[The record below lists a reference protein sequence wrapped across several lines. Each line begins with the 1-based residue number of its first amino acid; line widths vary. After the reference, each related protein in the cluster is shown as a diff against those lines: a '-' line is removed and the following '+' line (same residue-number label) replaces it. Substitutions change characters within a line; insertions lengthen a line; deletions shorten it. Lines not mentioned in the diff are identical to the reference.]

1 VKTGPGETLFHGSL
15 TLYEIHMDAVDRA
28 FIFQV
33 LRYAAA
39 LSSMFI
45 GYGLIQPLL
54 SLYTSS
60 FVGAS
65 YLLVGALV
73 STIGLVKAGMG
84 PVSGFMSD
92 RYGRK
97 KMAALGALSV
107 SLSILTVML
116 AQAASHLV
124 AAFILYGLGQAFFFL
139 AIMTGMVEAAGP
151 ARRALVLGLYEGVN
165 SFSILLG
172 TWLSGPLSANL
183 GVRPVFG
190 VAATFSLLSFAACVF
205 LVRETGAVGEGARL
219 LELGG
224 LRSLLSREYI
234 TAMYSA
240 FLFMYTHSLYLTVIP
255 LYTTLTVRIPEGF
268 LPILFMGLSG
278 ATALGSLIG
287 GPVSD
292 RVGRRV
298 PLAVGMAVAASSFT
312 ALLLSASQ
320 AVLVAASLALGL
332 GAGFFHPVASAVVA
346 DVSTVDNR
354 GKAFGFYRLTRDLGT
369 FAGPAVAGVVTS
381 LLGVGSLFALS
392 AGFLA
397 VGAFLALFIIGETH
411 VKDQRAST

>member
-1 VKTGPGETLFHGSL
+1 
-15 TLYEIHMDAVDRA
+15 MDADDRV

-39 LSSMFI
+39 LSFMFM

-73 STIGLVKAGMG
+73 SIIGLVKAGMG

-97 KMAALGALSV
+97 RMATLGALSV
-107 SLSILTVML
+107 SLSILIVTL
-116 AQAASHLV
+116 AQAAPHLV
-124 AAFILYGLGQAFFFL
+124 AAFVLYGLGQAFFFL

-165 SFSILLG
+165 SFSILAG
-172 TWLSGPLSANL
+172 TWLSGPLTASL

-190 VAATFSLLSFAACVF
+190 VAAAFSLVSFAACVF
-205 LVRETGAVGEGARL
+205 LVRETAMVGQGARL
-219 LELGG
+219 LELSG
-224 LRSLLSREYI
+224 LRSILSREYV
-234 TAMYSA
+234 TAMYSS
-240 FLFMYTHSLYLTVIP
+240 FLFMYTHSLYMTVIP
-255 LYTTLTVRIPEGF
+255 LYTTLTVRIPDGF
-268 LPILFMGLSG
+268 LPVLFMGLSG
-278 ATALGSLIG
+278 ATALGSLIA

-298 PLAVGMAVAASSFT
+298 PIAVGMVVAASSFV
-312 ALLLSASQ
+312 ALFLSASQ
-320 AVLVAASLALGL
+320 TVLVAASLALGL

-346 DVSTVDNR
+346 DISTVENR

-369 FAGPAVAGVVTS
+369 FAGPAAAGVVTS
-381 LLGVGSLFALS
+381 LLGVGALFTLS
-392 AGFLA
+392 AGLM
-397 VGAFLALFIIGETH
+397 VLGAFLALFVIRETH
-411 VKDQRAST
+411 PKDSGVSA

>member
-1 VKTGPGETLFHGSL
+1 
-15 TLYEIHMDAVDRA
+15 MDAGDRA

-39 LSSMFI
+39 LSSMFM

-97 KMAALGALSV
+97 RMATLGALSV
-107 SLSILTVML
+107 SLSILIITL
-116 AQAASHLV
+116 AQTAPHLV
-124 AAFILYGLGQAFFFL
+124 AAFVLYGLGQAFFFL

-165 SFSILLG
+165 SFSILAG
-172 TWLSGPLSANL
+172 TWLSGPLTASL

-190 VAATFSLLSFAACVF
+190 VAAAFSLVSFAACMF
-205 LVRETGAVGEGARL
+205 LVRETGVVGQGARL
-219 LELGG
+219 LELRG
-224 LRSLLSREYI
+224 LRGILSREYV

-240 FLFMYTHSLYLTVIP
+240 FLYMYTHSLYLTVIP
-255 LYTTLTVRIPEGF
+255 LYTILTVRIPDGF
-268 LPILFMGLSG
+268 LPVLFMGLSG
-278 ATALGSLIG
+278 TTAFGSLIA

-298 PLAVGMAVAASSFT
+298 PLAVGMVVAASSFV

-320 AVLVAASLALGL
+320 TVLVAASLALGL

-346 DVSTVDNR
+346 DISTVENR

-369 FAGPAVAGVVTS
+369 FAGPAAAGVVTS
-381 LLGVGSLFALS
+381 FLGVGALFTLS
-392 AGFLA
+392 AGLFV
-397 VGAFLALFIIGETH
+397 VGAFLALFVIRETH
-411 VKDQRAST
+411 PKDSGASA

>member
-1 VKTGPGETLFHGSL
+1 MDGE
-15 TLYEIHMDAVDRA
+15 DRA
-28 FIFQV
+28 FLFQL

-39 LSSMFI
+39 LSTMFV

-73 STIGLVKAGMG
+73 STIGLVKAGLG

-97 KMAALGALSV
+97 RMAALGAVSV
-107 SLSILTVML
+107 SLSILVITL
-116 AQAASHLV
+116 ARDTSHLV

-139 AIMTGMVEAAGP
+139 AIMTSMVEVAGP
-151 ARRALVLGLYEGVN
+151 ARRALVLGVYEGIN

-172 TWLSGPLSANL
+172 TWLSGPLMVSF
-183 GVRPVFG
+183 GVRSVFG
-190 VAATFSLLSFAACVF
+190 IAAAFSFASFLACV
-205 LVRETGAVGEGARL
+205 LLMRETLVGGENARL
-219 LELGG
+219 LDLRG
-224 LRSLLSREYI
+224 LKGILSREYL

-255 LYTTLTVRIPEGF
+255 LYTTLTVKVPEGF
-268 LPILFMGLSG
+268 LPLLFMGLSG
-278 ATALGSLIG
+278 CTAVGSLIA

-292 RVGRRV
+292 RVGRRI
-298 PLAVGMAVAASSFT
+298 PLAVGMAVAASSFV
-312 ALLLSASQ
+312 ALALSSSQ
-320 AVLVAASLALGL
+320 AVLVAASLSLGL

-346 DVSTVDNR
+346 DVSTVETR
-354 GKAFGFYRLTRDLGT
+354 GKAFGFYRLMRDLGT

-381 LLGVGSLFALS
+381 LLGAGALFTLS
-392 AGFLA
+392 AGLLV
-397 VGAFLALFIIGETH
+397 VGASLALFAIRETLGR
-411 VKDQRAST
+411 QG

>member
-1 VKTGPGETLFHGSL
+1 
-15 TLYEIHMDAVDRA
+15 MDAGDRA

-39 LSSMFI
+39 LSSMFM

-97 KMAALGALSV
+97 RMATLGALSV
-107 SLSILTVML
+107 SLSILIVTL
-116 AQAASHLV
+116 AQTAPHLV
-124 AAFILYGLGQAFFFL
+124 AAFVLYGLGQAFFFL

-165 SFSILLG
+165 SFSILAG
-172 TWLSGPLSANL
+172 TWLSGPLTASL

-190 VAATFSLLSFAACVF
+190 VAAAFSLVSFAACMF
-205 LVRETGAVGEGARL
+205 LVRETAVMGQGARL
-219 LELGG
+219 LELRG
-224 LRSLLSREYI
+224 LRGILSREYV

-240 FLFMYTHSLYLTVIP
+240 FLYMYTHSLYLTVIP
-255 LYTTLTVRIPEGF
+255 LYTTLTVRIPDGF
-268 LPILFMGLSG
+268 LPVLFMELSG
-278 ATALGSLIG
+278 TTAFGSLVA

-298 PLAVGMAVAASSFT
+298 PLAVGMVVAASSFV

-320 AVLVAASLALGL
+320 TVLVAASLALGL

-346 DVSTVDNR
+346 DISTVENR

-369 FAGPAVAGVVTS
+369 FAGPAAAGVVTS
-381 LLGVGSLFALS
+381 LLGVEALFTLS
-392 AGFLA
+392 AGLMA
-397 VGAFLALFIIGETH
+397 VGAFLALFVIRETH
-411 VKDQRAST
+411 PKDSGPSA

>member
-1 VKTGPGETLFHGSL
+1 
-15 TLYEIHMDAVDRA
+15 MDAGDRA

-39 LSSMFI
+39 LSSMFM

-97 KMAALGALSV
+97 RMATLGALSV
-107 SLSILTVML
+107 SLSILIVTL
-116 AQAASHLV
+116 AQTAPHLV
-124 AAFILYGLGQAFFFL
+124 AAFVLYGLGQAFFFL

-165 SFSILLG
+165 SFSILAG
-172 TWLSGPLSANL
+172 TWLSGPLTASL

-190 VAATFSLLSFAACVF
+190 VAAAFSLVSFAACMF
-205 LVRETGAVGEGARL
+205 LVRETAVMGQGARL
-219 LELGG
+219 LELRG
-224 LRSLLSREYI
+224 LRGILSREYV

-240 FLFMYTHSLYLTVIP
+240 FLYMYTHSLYLTVIP
-255 LYTTLTVRIPEGF
+255 LYTTLTVRIPDGF
-268 LPILFMGLSG
+268 LPVLFMELSG
-278 ATALGSLIG
+278 TTAFGSLVA

-298 PLAVGMAVAASSFT
+298 PLAVGMVVAASSFV

-320 AVLVAASLALGL
+320 TVLVAASLALGL

-346 DVSTVDNR
+346 DISTVENR

-369 FAGPAVAGVVTS
+369 FAGPAAAGVVTS
-381 LLGVGSLFALS
+381 LLGVEALFTLS
-392 AGFLA
+392 AGLMA
-397 VGAFLALFIIGETH
+397 VGAFLALFVIRETH
-411 VKDQRAST
+411 PKDSGASA

>member
-1 VKTGPGETLFHGSL
+1 MDGE
-15 TLYEIHMDAVDRA
+15 DRA
-28 FIFQV
+28 FLFQL

-39 LSSMFI
+39 LSTMFV

-73 STIGLVKAGMG
+73 STIGLVKAGLG

-97 KMAALGALSV
+97 RMAALGAVSV
-107 SLSILTVML
+107 SLSILVITL
-116 AQAASHLV
+116 ARTTSHLV
-124 AAFILYGLGQAFFFL
+124 TAFILYGLGQAFFFL
-139 AIMTGMVEAAGP
+139 AIMTSMVEVAGP
-151 ARRALVLGLYEGVN
+151 GRRALVLGIYEGIN

-172 TWLSGPLSANL
+172 TWLSGPLMASL
-183 GVRPVFG
+183 GVRYVFG
-190 VAATFSLLSFAACVF
+190 IAAAFSFASFLACM
-205 LVRETGAVGEGARL
+205 LLLRETLVGGENARL
-219 LELGG
+219 LDLRG
-224 LRSLLSREYI
+224 LRGILSREYL

-240 FLFMYTHSLYLTVIP
+240 FLFMYTHSLFLTVIP
-255 LYTTLTVRIPEGF
+255 LYTTLTVKVPEGF
-268 LPILFMGLSG
+268 LPLLFMGLSG
-278 ATALGSLIG
+278 CTAVGSLIA

-298 PLAVGMAVAASSFT
+298 PLAVGMAVAASSFV
-312 ALLLSASQ
+312 ALALSSSQ
-320 AVLVAASLALGL
+320 AVLVAASLSLGL

-346 DVSTVDNR
+346 DVSTVETR
-354 GKAFGFYRLTRDLGT
+354 GKAFGFYRLMRDLGT

-381 LLGVGSLFALS
+381 LLGAGALFTLS
-392 AGFLA
+392 AGLLV
-397 VGAFLALFIIGETH
+397 VGASLALFAIRETLGR
-411 VKDQRAST
+411 QG

>member
-1 VKTGPGETLFHGSL
+1 
-15 TLYEIHMDAVDRA
+15 MDAGDRA

-39 LSSMFI
+39 PSSMFM

-97 KMAALGALSV
+97 RMAALGALSV
-107 SLSILTVML
+107 SLSILIVTM
-116 AQAASHLV
+116 AQTAPHLV
-124 AAFILYGLGQAFFFL
+124 AAFVLYGLGQAFFFL

-165 SFSILLG
+165 SFSILAG
-172 TWLSGPLSANL
+172 TWLSGPLTASL
-183 GVRPVFG
+183 GVRSVFG
-190 VAATFSLLSFAACVF
+190 VAAAFSLISFAACVF
-205 LVRETGAVGEGARL
+205 LVRETAVVGQGARL
-219 LELGG
+219 LELRG
-224 LRSLLSREYI
+224 LRGILSREYV

-255 LYTTLTVRIPEGF
+255 LYTTLTVRIPDGF

-278 ATALGSLIG
+278 TTTFGSLIA

-298 PLAVGMAVAASSFT
+298 PLAVGMVVAASSFV

-320 AVLVAASLALGL
+320 TVLVAASLTLGL

-346 DVSTVDNR
+346 DISTVENR

-369 FAGPAVAGVVTS
+369 FAGPAAAGVVTS
-381 LLGVGSLFALS
+381 LLGVGALFTMS
-392 AGFLA
+392 AGLFV
-397 VGAFLALFIIGETH
+397 VGAFLALFVIRETH
-411 VKDQRAST
+411 PKDSRASA

>member
-1 VKTGPGETLFHGSL
+1 
-15 TLYEIHMDAVDRA
+15 MDAGYRA

-33 LRYAAA
+33 LRYATA
-39 LSSMFI
+39 LSSMFM

-73 STIGLVKAGMG
+73 STIGLIKAGMG

-97 KMAALGALSV
+97 RMAALGALSV
-107 SLSILTVML
+107 SLSILIVTIAQTVP
-116 AQAASHLV
+116 HLV
-124 AAFILYGLGQAFFFL
+124 AAFVLYGLGQAFFFL

-165 SFSILLG
+165 SFSILVG
-172 TWLSGPLSANL
+172 TWLSGPLTASL

-190 VAATFSLLSFAACVF
+190 VAAGLSLVSFAACVF
-205 LVRETGAVGEGARL
+205 LVRETAVVGQGGKL
-219 LELGG
+219 LELRG
-224 LRSLLSREYI
+224 LRAILSREYV

-268 LPILFMGLSG
+268 LPVLFMGLSG
-278 ATALGSLIG
+278 ATAFGSLIA

-292 RVGRRV
+292 RVGRKV
-298 PLAVGMAVAASSFT
+298 PLAVGMAVAALSFV
-312 ALLLSASQ
+312 ALLLFASQ
-320 AVLVAASLALGL
+320 TVLVAASLALGL

-346 DVSTVDNR
+346 DISTLENR

-381 LLGVGSLFALS
+381 LFSVKAFFTFSTGLFVVG
-392 AGFLA
+392 G
-397 VGAFLALFIIGETH
+397 FLALFVIRETH
-411 VKDQRAST
+411 VKDSGASV

>member
-1 VKTGPGETLFHGSL
+1 MDGE
-15 TLYEIHMDAVDRA
+15 DRA
-28 FIFQV
+28 FLFQL

-39 LSSMFI
+39 LSTMFV

-73 STIGLVKAGMG
+73 STIGLVKAGLG

-97 KMAALGALSV
+97 RMAALGAVSV
-107 SLSILTVML
+107 SLSILVITL
-116 AQAASHLV
+116 ARDTSHLV

-139 AIMTGMVEAAGP
+139 AIMTSMVEVAGP
-151 ARRALVLGLYEGVN
+151 ARRALVLGIYEGIN

-172 TWLSGPLSANL
+172 TWLSGPLMASL
-183 GVRPVFG
+183 GVRYVFG
-190 VAATFSLLSFAACVF
+190 IAAAFSFASFLACVL
-205 LVRETGAVGEGARL
+205 LVRETLVGGENARL
-219 LELGG
+219 LDLRG
-224 LRSLLSREYI
+224 LRGILSREYL

-240 FLFMYTHSLYLTVIP
+240 FLFMYTHSLFLTVIP
-255 LYTTLTVRIPEGF
+255 LYTTLTVKVPEGF
-268 LPILFMGLSG
+268 LPLLFMGLSG
-278 ATALGSLIG
+278 CTAVGSLIA

-298 PLAVGMAVAASSFT
+298 PLAVGMAVAASSFV
-312 ALLLSASQ
+312 ALALSSSQ
-320 AVLVAASLALGL
+320 AVLVAASLSLGL

-346 DVSTVDNR
+346 DVSTVETR
-354 GKAFGFYRLTRDLGT
+354 GKAFGFYRLMRDLGT

-381 LLGVGSLFALS
+381 VLGAGALFTLS
-392 AGFLA
+392 AGLLV
-397 VGAFLALFIIGETH
+397 VGASLALFAIRETLNR
-411 VKDQRAST
+411 QG

>member
-1 VKTGPGETLFHGSL
+1 MDGEDKAFLFQL
-15 TLYEIHMDAVDRA
+15 
-28 FIFQV
+28 

-39 LSSMFI
+39 LSTMFV

-73 STIGLVKAGMG
+73 STIGLVKAGLG

-92 RYGRK
+92 KYGRK
-97 KMAALGALSV
+97 KMAALGAVSV
-107 SLSILTVML
+107 SLSILVITL
-116 AQAASHLV
+116 ARGTSHLV

-139 AIMTGMVEAAGP
+139 AIMTSMVEVAGP
-151 ARRALVLGLYEGVN
+151 GRRALVLGIYEGIN

-172 TWLSGPLSANL
+172 TWLSGPLMASF
-183 GVRPVFG
+183 GVRSVFG
-190 VAATFSLLSFAACVF
+190 IAAAFSFSSFLACVL
-205 LVRETGAVGEGARL
+205 LVRETLVGGENARL
-219 LELGG
+219 LDLRG
-224 LRSLLSREYI
+224 LRGILSREYL

-255 LYTTLTVRIPEGF
+255 LYTTLTVKVPDGF
-268 LPILFMGLSG
+268 LPLLFMGLSG
-278 ATALGSLIG
+278 CTAVGSLAA

-298 PLAVGMAVAASSFT
+298 PLALGMAVAASSFV
-312 ALLLSASQ
+312 ALALSSSQ
-320 AVLVAASLALGL
+320 TVLVAASLSLGL

-346 DVSTVDNR
+346 DVSTVETR
-354 GKAFGFYRLTRDLGT
+354 GKAFGFYRLMRDLGT

-381 LLGVGSLFALS
+381 VLGAGALFTLS
-392 AGFLA
+392 AGLMV
-397 VGAFLALFIIGETH
+397 VGASLSLFIIKETLGR
-411 VKDQRAST
+411 QG

>member
-1 VKTGPGETLFHGSL
+1 
-15 TLYEIHMDAVDRA
+15 MDAGDRA

-39 LSSMFI
+39 LSSMFM

-97 KMAALGALSV
+97 RMATLGALSV
-107 SLSILTVML
+107 SLSILIVTL
-116 AQAASHLV
+116 AQTAPHLV
-124 AAFILYGLGQAFFFL
+124 AAFVLYGLGQAFFFL

-165 SFSILLG
+165 SFSILAG
-172 TWLSGPLSANL
+172 TWLSGPLTASL

-190 VAATFSLLSFAACVF
+190 VAAAFSLVSFAACMF
-205 LVRETGAVGEGARL
+205 LVRETAVMGQGARL
-219 LELGG
+219 LELRG
-224 LRSLLSREYI
+224 LRGILSREYV

-240 FLFMYTHSLYLTVIP
+240 FLYMYTHSLYLTVIP
-255 LYTTLTVRIPEGF
+255 LYTTLTVRIPDGF
-268 LPILFMGLSG
+268 LPVLFMELSG
-278 ATALGSLIG
+278 TTAFGSLVA

-298 PLAVGMAVAASSFT
+298 PLAVGMVVAASSFV
-312 ALLLSASQ
+312 ALLLSPSQ
-320 AVLVAASLALGL
+320 TVLVAASLALGL

-346 DVSTVDNR
+346 DISTVENR

-369 FAGPAVAGVVTS
+369 FAGPAAAGVVTS
-381 LLGVGSLFALS
+381 LLGVGALFTIS
-392 AGFLA
+392 AGLFV
-397 VGAFLALFIIGETH
+397 VGAFLALFVIRETH
-411 VKDQRAST
+411 PKDSGASA

>member
-1 VKTGPGETLFHGSL
+1 
-15 TLYEIHMDAVDRA
+15 MDAGDRA

-39 LSSMFI
+39 LSSMFM

-97 KMAALGALSV
+97 RMATLGALSV
-107 SLSILTVML
+107 SLSILIVTL
-116 AQAASHLV
+116 AQTAPHLV
-124 AAFILYGLGQAFFFL
+124 AAFVLYGLGQAFFFL

-165 SFSILLG
+165 SFSILAG
-172 TWLSGPLSANL
+172 TWLSGPLTASL

-190 VAATFSLLSFAACVF
+190 VAAAFSLVSFAACMF
-205 LVRETGAVGEGARL
+205 LVRETAVMGQGARL
-219 LELGG
+219 LELRG
-224 LRSLLSREYI
+224 LRGILSREYV

-240 FLFMYTHSLYLTVIP
+240 FLYMYTHSLYLTVIP
-255 LYTTLTVRIPEGF
+255 LYTTLTVRILDGF
-268 LPILFMGLSG
+268 LPVLFMGLSG
-278 ATALGSLIG
+278 TTAFGSLVA

-298 PLAVGMAVAASSFT
+298 PLAVGMVVAASSFV

-320 AVLVAASLALGL
+320 TVLVAASLALGL

-346 DVSTVDNR
+346 DISTVENR

-369 FAGPAVAGVVTS
+369 FAGPAAAGVVTS
-381 LLGVGSLFALS
+381 LLGVEALFTLS
-392 AGFLA
+392 AGLMA
-397 VGAFLALFIIGETH
+397 VGAFLALFVIRETH
-411 VKDQRAST
+411 PKDSGASA